1 MVLPEG
7 VLMEILL
14 RLPLKYLCL
23 CKCVSK
29 TWWSIISEIKKLHH
43 ARNLGI
49 FISNFG
55 CSSSSSLFQARLGL
69 DNNKIPLFK
78 KLVGGSESAEIGFTQ
93 VINGLFCFYT
103 QGVGGVLT
111 LCNCYT
117 CETRNIPLPR
127 FSWWTHKIQFYL
139 GFDLSGGNYKLLSLG
154 SPRNHDLVMYQAIL
168 TLGGM
173 NNHNITIGSWI
184 KMLPTDSLLTEIDV
198 LCKPSLCINGILH
211 WLVEC
216 KDNKRKILAF
226 NLLRGCF
233 YDIFLPAE
241 IAAAAAKMVSF
252 KGSSTVES
260 LAVGCLVAGEDSVTS
275 SSKLNIWE
283 LNKWRSWIKHS
294 INLPEELVRCNR
306 EMWCSFG
313 NFPTGEILLANPKA
327 NDDSDFFPIYSYDH
341 STQKFQRFVLG
352 KFTPCMVGKSYV
364 QISCVELNRSC
375 HSLEALLLKQP
386 ISALQFREKYLRIHY
401 VKKFKE
407 I

>member
-14 RLPLKYLCL
+14 RLPLKYLCV

-69 DNNKIPLFK
+69 DNNNIPLFK

-93 VINGLFCFYT
+93 VINGLFGFYT

-111 LCNCYT
+111 LCNCYI

-127 FSWWTHKIQFYL
+127 FSRWTHKIQFYL

-154 SPRNHDLVMYQAIL
+154 SPRNHDLVMYQEIL

-184 KMLPTDSLLTEIDV
+184 KMLPTDSLLPEIDV
-198 LCKPSLCINGILH
+198 LCKPSLCINGILY

-283 LNKWRSWIKHS
+283 LISGAAGSNIPLTCPKKSSGAIEKCGAV
-294 INLPEELVRCNR
+294 LVTFQQVRYCWLILKLMMMLISSLFIR
-306 EMWCSFG
+306 MITPLKSFRG
-313 NFPTGEILLANPKA
+313 L
-327 NDDSDFFPIYSYDH
+327 
-341 STQKFQRFVLG
+341 
-352 KFTPCMVGKSYV
+352 
-364 QISCVELNRSC
+364 
-375 HSLEALLLKQP
+375 SLESLHLVWLE
-386 ISALQFREKYLRIHY
+386 SLMFRYL
-401 VKKFKE
+401 VLN
-407 I
+407 